1 MENSVPDIVLFLGRF
16 HPLVVHLPIGFL
28 FFAFVLEVF
37 SRWKKNPVLTSG
49 IPLAL
54 FLGALSGT
62 VACILGYM
70 LSLSGDYEESALDTH
85 FWFGIATT
93 AIAFLA
99 WLIRIEKI
107 NIASLNKLQP
117 NIAAL
122 TLLVI
127 LLSVTGH
134 YGGNL
139 THGSDYLVKYL
150 PFGGV
155 DKKELVAVTKV
166 EDAEVFGHLVEP
178 ILQNKCAS
186 CHNSSKK
193 KGGLSIADSVSIL
206 VGGKNGEILIP
217 GDANNSEILKR
228 VLLDPHDDN
237 FMPPEGK
244 TPLTEEEIAILTYWI
259 ENAKAGF
266 STKVAAVET
275 NETITGIAST
285 MLGLSG
291 TSTSQGAEI
300 EIPKVALVPDDA
312 IIALQAEGFRL
323 RELAFE
329 SGLYEVVLAP
339 NSNVNGTPKSMSEK
353 LEKLLSIKE
362 NILWLSLE
370 NNQIADEH
378 IALIAQF
385 PNIQKLKLNDNPL
398 SDAAVTPLIKL
409 ENLTSVNLLGTKI
422 TSKSIPAFSEMKRL
436 KYAYVWKTNIKK
448 EDVEKQSIEDFPKII
463 IE

>member
-93 AIAFLA
+93 AIAFVA

-166 EDAEVFGHLVEP
+166 QDAEVFGHLVEP

>member
-28 FFAFVLEVF
+28 LFAFVLEVF

-70 LSLSGDYEESALDTH
+70 LSLSGDYEEGALDTH

-166 EDAEVFGHLVEP
+166 QDAEVFGHLVEP
-178 ILQNKCAS
+178 ILQNKCGS

-300 EIPKVALVPDDA
+300 EIPKVALVPDNA

>member
-155 DKKELVAVTKV
+155 DKKELVAVTRV

-275 NETITGIAST
+275 NEAITGIAST

>member
-107 NIASLNKLQP
+107 KIANLNKLQP
-117 NIAAL
+117 NISAL

-166 EDAEVFGHLVEP
+166 EDAEVFGHLVAP

-206 VGGKNGEILIP
+206 IGGKNGEVLIP
-217 GDANNSEILKR
+217 GDATNSEMLKR
-228 VLLDPHDDN
+228 VVLDPHDDD

-266 STKVAAVET
+266 NTKVASVET
-275 NETITGIAST
+275 DENIKGIANT
-285 MLGLSG
+285 MLGFTTATSG
-291 TSTSQGAEI
+291 GSEI
-300 EIPKVALVPDDA
+300 DIPKVALVSDDA
-312 IIALQAEGFRL
+312 LIALQTEGFRL

-329 SGLYEVVLAP
+329 SGLYEAVLAP
-339 NSNVNGTPKSMSEK
+339 NSNKNRASNGMSKK

-370 NNQIADEH
+370 DNQISDEH
-378 IALIAQF
+378 IKLIAQF

-398 SDAAVTPLIKL
+398 SDVAVAQLTHL
-409 ENLTSVNLLGTKI
+409 ENLTSINLLGTQI
-422 TSKSIPAFSEMKRL
+422 TSKSIPSFSEMKHL

-448 EDVEKQSIEDFPKII
+448 EDLEKKGINDFPKII
-463 IE
+463 IQ

>member
-28 FFAFVLEVF
+28 FFAFFLEVF

-70 LSLSGDYEESALDTH
+70 LSLSGDYEEGALDTH
-85 FWFGIATT
+85 FWFGMATT

-99 WLIRIEKI
+99 WFIRIEKI
-107 NIASLNKLQP
+107 KIASLNKLQP

-139 THGSDYLVKYL
+139 THGSDYLVKYM
-150 PFGGV
+150 PFGG
-155 DKKELVAVTKV
+155 DEKKELVAVTKV

-206 VGGKNGEILIP
+206 AGGKNGEILIP
-217 GDANNSEILKR
+217 GNATNSEILKR

-244 TPLTEEEIAILTYWI
+244 TPLTEAEIAILTYWI

-266 STKVAAVET
+266 STKVATVET

-285 MLGLSG
+285 MLGL
-291 TSTSQGAEI
+291 TSTSSEGGEI
-300 EIPKVALVPDDA
+300 EIPKVALVADDA
-312 IIALQAEGFRL
+312 IIGLQAEGFRL

-329 SGLYEVVLAP
+329 SGLYEAVLAP
-339 NSNVNGTPKSMSEK
+339 NSNANGTSKRMSEK

-370 NNQIADEH
+370 DNQIGDEH

-385 PNIQKLKLNDNPL
+385 PNIQKLKLNNNPL
-398 SDAAVTPLIKL
+398 SDDAVTRLIKL
-409 ENLTSVNLLGTKI
+409 ENLTSVNLFGTKI
-422 TSKSIPAFSEMKRL
+422 SSKSIPAFSEMKNL

-448 EDVEKQSIEDFPKII
+448 EDLEKQSIDDFPKII

>member
-93 AIAFLA
+93 AIAFGA

-166 EDAEVFGHLVEP
+166 QDAEVFGHLVEP

-275 NETITGIAST
+275 NEAITGIAST

>member
-275 NETITGIAST
+275 NEAITGIAST

-291 TSTSQGAEI
+291 TSTAQGAEI

>member
-1 MENSVPDIVLFLGRF
+1 MENSVPNIVLFLGRF

-166 EDAEVFGHLVEP
+166 EDAEVFGHLVAP

-217 GDANNSEILKR
+217 GDANKSEILKR

-312 IIALQAEGFRL
+312 IIALQTEGFRL

-339 NSNVNGTPKSMSEK
+339 NSNVNGTSKSMSEK

-370 NNQIADEH
+370 DNQIADEH

>member
-1 MENSVPDIVLFLGRF
+1 MDNSVPDFVLFLGRF

-54 FLGALSGT
+54 FLGGLSGV

-70 LSLSGDYEESALDTH
+70 LSLSGDYEEAALDTH

-107 NIASLNKLQP
+107 KISSLKKLQP
-117 NIAAL
+117 NISFL

-139 THGSDYLVKYL
+139 THGSDYLVKYM
-150 PFGGV
+150 PFGGAE
-155 DKKELVAVTKV
+155 KEELVAVTKV
-166 EDAEVFGHLVEP
+166 EDAEVFGHLVNP

-193 KGGLSIADSVSIL
+193 KGGLSIADSLSIL
-206 VGGKNGEILIP
+206 DGGKNGEVIIA
-217 GDANNSEILKR
+217 GDALNSEMLKR
-228 VLLDPHDDN
+228 VLLDPHDDD

-259 ENAKAGF
+259 DNAQANFK
-266 STKVAAVET
+266 TKVASVET
-275 NETITGIAST
+275 DEIVTGIAST
-285 MLGLSG
+285 MLGLSAG
-291 TSTSQGAEI
+291 SSGGS
-300 EIPKVALVPDDA
+300 EIPIPSVSLVSDDK
-312 IIALQAEGFRL
+312 IIELQAEGFRL

-329 SGLYEVVLAP
+329 SGLYEAVLAP
-339 NSNVNGTPKSMSEK
+339 NSNENATPDAMSKK

-370 NNQIADEH
+370 NNQIKDDH
-378 IALIAQF
+378 VKLISQF

-398 SDAAVTPLIKL
+398 SDNAVEQLIKL

-422 TSKSIPAFSEMKRL
+422 TAKSIPSFSEMKQL

-448 EDVEKQSIEDFPKII
+448 EDIVKVSINDYPKII
-463 IE
+463 ID

>member
-166 EDAEVFGHLVEP
+166 EDAEVFGHLVAP

-193 KGGLSIADSVSIL
+193 KGGLSIADSVSIF

-217 GDANNSEILKR
+217 GDANKSEILKR
-228 VLLDPHDDN
+228 VVLDPHDDN

-275 NETITGIAST
+275 NEAITGIAST

-329 SGLYEVVLAP
+329 SGLYEAVLAP

-370 NNQIADEH
+370 DNQIADEH
-378 IALIAQF
+378 IKLIAQF

>member
-166 EDAEVFGHLVEP
+166 QDAEVFGHLVEP

-275 NETITGIAST
+275 NEAITGIAST

-300 EIPKVALVPDDA
+300 ELPTVALVPDDA

>member
-127 LLSVTGH
+127 LLSITGH

-166 EDAEVFGHLVEP
+166 QDAEVFGHLVEP

-244 TPLTEEEIAILTYWI
+244 TPLTEEEIAMLTYWI

-312 IIALQAEGFRL
+312 IIALQTEGFRL

-463 IE
+463 IK

>member
-166 EDAEVFGHLVEP
+166 QDAEVFGHLVEP

-228 VLLDPHDDN
+228 VVLDPHDDN

-312 IIALQAEGFRL
+312 IIALQTEGFRL

>member
-93 AIAFLA
+93 AIAFVA

-155 DKKELVAVTKV
+155 DKKELVAITRV

-178 ILQNKCAS
+178 ILQNKCGS

-300 EIPKVALVPDDA
+300 ETPKVALVPDDA

-370 NNQIADEH
+370 DNQIADEH

-385 PNIQKLKLNDNPL
+385 PNVQKLKLNDNPL

>member
-28 FFAFVLEVF
+28 FFAFVLEVS

-54 FLGALSGT
+54 FLGAVSGT

-85 FWFGIATT
+85 FWFGIVTT
-93 AIAFLA
+93 VIAFLA

-107 NIASLNKLQP
+107 NIASFNKLQP
-117 NIAAL
+117 NISAL
-122 TLLVI
+122 TLLVV

-166 EDAEVFGHLVEP
+166 QDAEVFGHLVAP

-228 VLLDPHDDN
+228 VVLDPHDDN

-300 EIPKVALVPDDA
+300 EIPQVALVPDDA

-329 SGLYEVVLAP
+329 SGLYEAVLAP

-370 NNQIADEH
+370 DNQIADEH

-436 KYAYVWKTNIKK
+436 KYAYVWKTNIQK
-448 EDVEKQSIEDFPKII
+448 EDVGKQSIEDFPKII

>member
-93 AIAFLA
+93 AIAFVA

-155 DKKELVAVTKV
+155 DKKELVAVTRV

>member
-28 FFAFVLEVF
+28 FFAFVLEVS

-54 FLGALSGT
+54 FLGAVSGT

-70 LSLSGDYEESALDTH
+70 LSLSGDYEESALDTQ
-85 FWFGIATT
+85 FWFGIVTT
-93 AIAFLA
+93 VIAFLA

-107 NIASLNKLQP
+107 NIASFNKLQP

-122 TLLVI
+122 TLLVV

-166 EDAEVFGHLVEP
+166 QDAEVFGHLVAP

-228 VLLDPHDDN
+228 VVLDPHDDN

-300 EIPKVALVPDDA
+300 ETPKVALVPDDA

-370 NNQIADEH
+370 DNQIGDEH

-385 PNIQKLKLNDNPL
+385 PNVQKLKLNDNPL
-398 SDAAVTPLIKL
+398 SDDAVTPLIKL

-436 KYAYVWKTNIKK
+436 KYAYVWKTNIQK
-448 EDVEKQSIEDFPKII
+448 EDVGKQSIEDFPKII